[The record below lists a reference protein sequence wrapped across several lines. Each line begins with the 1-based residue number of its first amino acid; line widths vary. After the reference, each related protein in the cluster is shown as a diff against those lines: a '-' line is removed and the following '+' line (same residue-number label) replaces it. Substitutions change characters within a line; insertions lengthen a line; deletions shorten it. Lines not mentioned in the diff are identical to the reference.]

1 MTDKQLDEFLK
12 AIRAIPE
19 GNDEAARA
27 VLKAAAE
34 SITLETLKSITVKKP
49 KGKQGNCKNSAQEK
63 GFIKFTRMEIE
74 NMPESIQK
82 LFLINDKVVSYR
94 VHNGLYQARYRRDG
108 YKIEV
113 AAKDFETMKRKFI
126 QKLLDYRTDRNGN
139 KRLIPKFDDYL
150 DEWLKIKKN
159 TVKESTYKGYVSLL
173 DVNVRERFGE
183 KKIDEITR
191 KDMQEY
197 LLELHNSG
205 KERTALKTKQLLS
218 SIFDVIAEDFEIKS
232 PISRVELPHHET
244 KKGTALTK
252 AEESRLVEF
261 CLSNPLNNAASSLLV
276 LLYTG
281 MRVGE
286 LKSMRVEGEFIICE
300 TEKVR
305 KGYAAVYRKIPI
317 TPMMK
322 KVLPHID
329 FAQAAR
335 GNKFYINT
343 MLKQLLPGHHTHEL
357 RYTFITRCK
366 ECGCAGEVVMLWAGH
381 TFDADVKTSK
391 VDRGYT
397 TYSDEFLLKEA
408 KKVNYDI

>member
-49 KGKQGNCKNSAQEK
+49 REKQGNCKNSAQEK

-232 PISRVELPHHET
+232 PISRVE
-244 KKGTALTK
+244 
-252 AEESRLVEF
+252 
-261 CLSNPLNNAASSLLV
+261 
-276 LLYTG
+276 
-281 MRVGE
+281 
-286 LKSMRVEGEFIICE
+286 
-300 TEKVR
+300 
-305 KGYAAVYRKIPI
+305 
-317 TPMMK
+317 
-322 KVLPHID
+322 
-329 FAQAAR
+329 
-335 GNKFYINT
+335 
-343 MLKQLLPGHHTHEL
+343 
-357 RYTFITRCK
+357 
-366 ECGCAGEVVMLWAGH
+366 
-381 TFDADVKTSK
+381 
-391 VDRGYT
+391 
-397 TYSDEFLLKEA
+397 
-408 KKVNYDI
+408 